1 MQTSDQLFLGMLLL
15 PIISLDMEPL
25 SVILLFIAPCFIM
38 GCDPID
44 DPCIFIIATQL
55 RFFIIA
61 ECDIAWQRFIVAAC
75 DLVICADAEEAAANE
90 RAIAAT
96 ARAYFVIFILLRLP
110 REVPQLRQT
119 YNQTEFTDG
128 VLAQNV

>member
-15 PIISLDMEPL
+15 PIISPDMEPL
-25 SVILLFIAPCFIM
+25 SVILPFIATFFIM

-61 ECDIAWQRFIVAAC
+61 ECDIAWQRFTVAAC
-75 DLVICADAEEAAANE
+75 DLVICADAEEPAANE
-90 RAIAAT
+90 RARAAT
-96 ARAYFVIFILLRLP
+96 RGYISSFSFS
-110 REVPQLRQT
+110 
-119 YNQTEFTDG
+119 
-128 VLAQNV
+128 